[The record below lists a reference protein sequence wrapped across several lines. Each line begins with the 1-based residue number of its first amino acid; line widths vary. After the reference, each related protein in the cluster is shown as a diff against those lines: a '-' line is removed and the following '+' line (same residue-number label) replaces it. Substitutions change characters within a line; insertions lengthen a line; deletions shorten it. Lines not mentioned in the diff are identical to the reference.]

1 MIFSVK
7 ELDKRSA
14 LAVSDVFSSIGFPD
28 KDMEVVDA
36 LDWIQ
41 WNVEDDKK
49 WRLARIFG
57 EWEIF
62 FGMNKIE
69 LEKFNE
75 TFEIDDK
82 STKILKSYKVSDSSR
97 VKESKKVINSS
108 FVDISI
114 DIKDSKYIYNSTSVN
129 NSTEV
134 FNSSDIENSNE
145 IIFSDSIKGSVDV
158 GFSSFVTDSKSIF
171 NAKNIQDSIGVF
183 DGEENKEVY
192 FSAQLYNCNHC
203 LFCHSLTNESFCLF
217 NRKIDPKNWFVI
229 KELILQKWEKEANAF
244 KIFSF
249 EDTHFEW
256 CGKEENTKIGPNGS
270 AIAQR
275 KYFYKIS
282 NELIEYLKTVPY
294 YNKWLLYKL
303 TFNPANIIK

>member
-75 TFEIDDK
+75 TFEVDDK
-82 STKILKSYKVSDSSR
+82 STKIL
-97 VKESKKVINSS
+97 
-108 FVDISI
+108 
-114 DIKDSKYIYNSTSVN
+114 
-129 NSTEV
+129 
-134 FNSSDIENSNE
+134 NSN
-145 IIFSDSIKGSVDV
+145 
-158 GFSSFVTDSKSIF
+158 
-171 NAKNIQDSIGVF
+171 A
-183 DGEENKEVY
+183 
-192 FSAQLYNCNHC
+192 NH
-203 LFCHSLTNESFCLF
+203 TQNMI
-217 NRKIDPKNWFVI
+217 N
-229 KELILQKWEKEANAF
+229 
-244 KIFSF
+244 
-249 EDTHFEW
+249 
-256 CGKEENTKIGPNGS
+256 
-270 AIAQR
+270 
-275 KYFYKIS
+275 
-282 NELIEYLKTVPY
+282 
-294 YNKWLLYKL
+294 
-303 TFNPANIIK
+303 